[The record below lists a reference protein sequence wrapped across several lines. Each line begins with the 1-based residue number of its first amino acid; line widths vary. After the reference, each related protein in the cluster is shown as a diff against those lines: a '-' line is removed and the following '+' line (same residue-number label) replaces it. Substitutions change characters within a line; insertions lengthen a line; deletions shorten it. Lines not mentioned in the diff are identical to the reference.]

1 MMLIK
6 NILKNRKKKSIY
18 FISTILNFSSPPCHH
33 YPHLHFANKHCHY
46 QLSGLYRPNHYYQ
59 PLTLVANC
67 TTTNYWPLV
76 AIGPSFYPT
85 STTCFLIIHHQSP
98 MVDHQKFLATVQ
110 PLPSSLA
117 TSHPSLLPLP
127 SLIMHHNYQK
137 HHYFSPQIAT
147 IIRNF

>member
-1 MMLIK
+1 MLIK
-6 NILKNRKKKSIY
+6 SFFFLKKV
-18 FISTILNFSSPPCHH
+18 FISSPPSLTF
-33 YPHLHFANKHCHY
+33 HLLHATTTPPPLCKQALPLLARRLRPSHC
-46 QLSGLYRPNHYYQ
+46 YQ

-76 AIGPSFYPT
+76 AIGPTIYPT
-85 STTCFLIIHHQSP
+85 STTCLLIIHHQSP

-127 SLIMHHNYQK
+127 SLIMHHNYQN